1 MAVTNDSAPG
11 PPPSDGD
18 PFARLLRS
26 ARLELTG
33 RLVDTAVHELNNLL
47 GVILANV
54 SMARESVPVGTPAE
68 EDLGEASRAVGDAT
82 NLVRHLRQISLLP
95 PREAG
100 PVDLGA
106 VAADTVA
113 AVRRLV
119 GRVVS
124 VEADAPAGVTM
135 VSAPRA
141 VVQQI
146 VAALVVD
153 ARDAMPE
160 GGTIH
165 VRTGAA
171 APDDGTVTGFAA
183 LEVIEAAH
191 GAIDRTMDPQAV
203 LRVPRAGL
211 DALRPIVA
219 AVGGEVGHEDGGAGV
234 RTVVRL
240 PVAGGSAEVEF
251 PE

>member
-1 MAVTNDSAPG
+1 MTATAASG
-11 PPPSDGD
+11 SGTHPSDD
-18 PFARLLRS
+18 DQFARLLRS

-54 SMARESVPVGTPAE
+54 SMARETVPAGTSAE
-68 EDLGEASRAVGDAT
+68 EDLDEASRAVGDAT
-82 NLVRHLRQISLLP
+82 HLVRHLRQITVAP
-95 PREAG
+95 AAGAG

-106 VAADTVA
+106 VATDTA
-113 AVRRLV
+113 AVIRRLV

-124 VEADAPAGVTM
+124 VEADAPAGMTM

-165 VRTGAA
+165 ITTRLAPPGGGAVPA
-171 APDDGTVTGFAA
+171 FAA
-183 LEVIEAAH
+183 LEVIEAGH
-191 GAIDRTMDPQAV
+191 GGIDVRTDSPAAP
-203 LRVPRAGL
+203 RGARAGL
-211 DALRPIVA
+211 DALRPIVTA
-219 AVGGEVGHEDGGAGV
+219 IGGEVRRDDGGDGV
-234 RTVVRL
+234 RTVVHL
-240 PVAGGSAEVEF
+240 PVAARSAEVQF